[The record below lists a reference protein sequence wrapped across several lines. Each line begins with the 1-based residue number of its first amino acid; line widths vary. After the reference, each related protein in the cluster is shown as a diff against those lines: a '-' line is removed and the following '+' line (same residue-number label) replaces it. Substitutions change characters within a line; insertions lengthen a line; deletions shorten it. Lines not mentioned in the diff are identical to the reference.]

1 MRRIFLILLL
11 WSVTGYSSDRF
22 YMQNESDGRKVIDFF
37 DYYSN
42 YILSDST
49 EANSA
54 KLDLFNY
61 LESKKYP
68 YYKLVEQIANSI
80 YYEASAK
87 YNLAEKENDKSILY
101 LEQQGL
107 NNYEAKVFYA
117 RIHWL
122 KAEIRFLFNDYK
134 SGIHLY
140 NKALNVALEN
150 GDQET
155 SALIYFNIAGMMFNF
170 PELESKVEKYINQA
184 QIDEE
189 IKNNDFLIFK
199 KSFEFLNELKK
210 GNLQEAKSL
219 LESVKKYT
227 STDNT
232 NNDYIYLIEAKLAL
246 QEKNKSKVFKLLTK
260 FENSV
265 NKLDFQNRMNIYM
278 AWNKYFELTKNS
290 KAQIENLRKGILDS
304 RAFNDK
310 TNELDFSKELYQV
323 FLKKGDKEQT
333 LKLAQH
339 IIALTDSAKVN
350 RAYLLGELDK
360 MIELSELN
368 REKKIIIESSNLKTL
383 FIYISVAFLIAVLL
397 FLLFIYKQNINL
409 KFSNQKL
416 LEKNKKLI
424 SLEKIVPTKKEMPS
438 EKLNETELDL
448 LERIKTKFT
457 SEKVYLNDDLKL
469 VNFSKLINSNTTYVS
484 NVINKHYQKSFS
496 SLINEYRVKES
507 LKLLENNATQ
517 NYTIEYISKKSGFKS
532 RTAFYKSF
540 KDYTGLLPSYYMK
553 ANKDI

>member
-1 MRRIFLILLL
+1 
-11 WSVTGYSSDRF
+11 
-22 YMQNESDGRKVIDFF
+22 MQNESDGRKVIDFF